1 MPTAIIADDED
12 LPRSE
17 LRRLLAQAWPD
28 LQVLAECEHGADALD
43 AIERL
48 HPDIA
53 FLDIRMPGLSGLDV
67 ARVAGAR
74 CRVVFVTAY
83 DEHAFEAFEAGAID
97 YLRKPVARARL
108 EQTCTRLR
116 ERLGQPLPDMPDMGA
131 LMTELD
137 RRLRRDAAQ
146 ASTRIRWISASV
158 ADTIR
163 IIPIDDVLYFQSDD
177 KYTRVV
183 TADDEAL
190 VRTPL
195 RELIEGLDPD
205 QFWQVHRSAVV
216 RAAAIAR
223 IRRDELG
230 KISIALKG
238 RPELLKA
245 SQAYAWRFRPM

>member
-1 MPTAIIADDED
+1 MPTAIIADDEE

-17 LRRLLAQAWPD
+17 LRRLLAEVWPA
-28 LQVLAECEHGADALD
+28 LGVLAECEHGTDALE
-43 AIERL
+43 AIDRL
-48 HPDIA
+48 QPDIA

-67 ARVAGAR
+67 AKVAGSR

-83 DEHAFEAFEAGAID
+83 DEHAFEAFETGAID
-97 YLRKPVARARL
+97 YLRKPVARTRL
-108 EQTCTRLR
+108 EQTCNRLR
-116 ERLGQPLPDMPDMGA
+116 ERLGLPLADVSA

-137 RRLRRDAAQ
+137 RRLRGGAA
-146 ASTRIRWISASV
+146 RIRWISASV

-163 IIPIDDVLYFQSDD
+163 IIPIDDVLYFQSDE

-195 RELIEGLDPD
+195 RELVEGLDPD

-216 RAAAIAR
+216 RAAAISR

-230 KISIALKG
+230 KITIGLKD
-238 RPELLKA
+238 RPEVLRA

>member
-1 MPTAIIADDED
+1 MPTAIIADDEE

-17 LRRLLAQAWPD
+17 LRRLLAEVWPS
-28 LQVLAECEHGADALD
+28 LGVLAECEHGTDALE
-43 AIERL
+43 AIDRFQ
-48 HPDIA
+48 PDIA
-53 FLDIRMPGLSGLDV
+53 FLDVRMPGLSGLDV
-67 ARVAGAR
+67 AKVAGAR

-83 DEHAFEAFEAGAID
+83 DEHAFEAFETGAID

-108 EQTCTRLR
+108 EQTCARLR
-116 ERLGQPLPDMPDMGA
+116 ERLELPPPDVSV
-131 LMTELD
+131 LMNELD
-137 RRLRRDAAQ
+137 RRLRGDAA
-146 ASTRIRWISASV
+146 RIRWISASV
-158 ADTIR
+158 ADTIK
-163 IIPIDDVLYFQSDD
+163 IIPIDDVLYFQSDE

-195 RELIEGLDPD
+195 RELVEGLDPD

-216 RAAAIAR
+216 RAAAIFR

-230 KISIALKG
+230 KITIALKD
-238 RPELLKA
+238 RPEVLRA

>member
-17 LRRLLAQAWPD
+17 LRRLLAGAWPA
-28 LQVLAECEHGADALD
+28 LSILAECEHGADALE
-43 AIERL
+43 AIHRL
-48 HPDIA
+48 QPDVA
-53 FLDIRMPGLSGLDV
+53 FLDIRMPGMSGLDV
-67 ARVAGAR
+67 AKVAGTH

-108 EQTCTRLR
+108 EQTCGRLR
-116 ERLGQPLPDMPDMGA
+116 ERLGQPLPDVGA

-137 RRLRRDAAQ
+137 RRLRGSA
-146 ASTRIRWISASV
+146 TRIRWISASV
-158 ADTIR
+158 ADIIK
-163 IIPIDDVLYFQSDD
+163 IIPIDDVLYFQSDE

-183 TADDEAL
+183 TAGDEAL

-195 RELIEGLDPD
+195 RELVEGLDPD

-216 RAAAIAR
+216 RAAAISR
-223 IRRDELG
+223 IQRDELG
-230 KISIALKG
+230 KITIALKE
-238 RPELLKA
+238 RPEVLRA